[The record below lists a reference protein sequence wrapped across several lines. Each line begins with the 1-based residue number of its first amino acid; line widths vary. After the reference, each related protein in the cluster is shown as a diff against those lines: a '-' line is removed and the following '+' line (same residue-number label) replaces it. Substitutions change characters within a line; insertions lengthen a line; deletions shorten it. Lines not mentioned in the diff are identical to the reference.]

1 MDFQQ
6 TQTGLLKVLELIKT
20 NPTLQ
25 ELIKNNPQA
34 NNLLNN
40 PNFSKNILNLLN
52 SLKDNSN
59 NISNPTA
66 NPNVSA
72 NVGSGPGSDDIQ
84 QQFKNIIK
92 TALTNPQIQNTI
104 NGACDFQK
112 NTEILDIIHLKI
124 KNHIEELL
132 SNTNTNENNINN
144 IVFVIIINLIET
156 PSSKLYETIKGC
168 MNQYPNTKNTIFFHL
183 KQNLPKYIRSVY
195 GVECSQSPIKG
206 ETLLNKKI
214 NTINNDIKRKTIVN
228 GGDPVSESKV
238 QVQYAEKNLNEL
250 ISKIET
256 NIGEELAK
264 TVNVM
269 FADETIKESLLKYIN
284 GIIKNITDR
293 ISGSS
298 LLSGG
303 DFFSVIYFY
312 LMLEKI
318 DESKDKEKID
328 KINISINKILN
339 SNSNSNVNT
348 NNSIQKSTKGGRRT
362 KRLLRR
368 KKRTQKKR
376 FNNINKS
383 INYGK
388 K

>member
-6 TQTGLLKVLELIKT
+6 TQTGLLKVL
-20 NPTLQ
+20 

-124 KNHIEELL
+124 INHIEELL
-132 SNTNTNENNINN
+132 SNTNENNINN
-144 IVFVIIINLIET
+144 IVFGILINLIET

-183 KQNLPKYIRSVY
+183 KQ
-195 GVECSQSPIKG
+195 
-206 ETLLNKKI
+206 
-214 NTINNDIKRKTIVN
+214 
-228 GGDPVSESKV
+228 
-238 QVQYAEKNLNEL
+238 
-250 ISKIET
+250 
-256 NIGEELAK
+256 
-264 TVNVM
+264 
-269 FADETIKESLLKYIN
+269 
-284 GIIKNITDR
+284 
-293 ISGSS
+293 
-298 LLSGG
+298 
-303 DFFSVIYFY
+303 
-312 LMLEKI
+312 
-318 DESKDKEKID
+318 
-328 KINISINKILN
+328 
-339 SNSNSNVNT
+339 
-348 NNSIQKSTKGGRRT
+348 
-362 KRLLRR
+362 
-368 KKRTQKKR
+368 
-376 FNNINKS
+376 
-383 INYGK
+383 
-388 K
+388 